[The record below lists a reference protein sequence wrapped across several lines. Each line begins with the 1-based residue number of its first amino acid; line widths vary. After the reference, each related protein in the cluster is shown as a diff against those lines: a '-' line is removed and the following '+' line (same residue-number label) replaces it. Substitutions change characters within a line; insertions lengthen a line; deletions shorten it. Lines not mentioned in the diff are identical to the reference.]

1 MDANHVKKIYLGNAP
16 IGGNAPV
23 LVQSMTNTD
32 THDIE
37 TTLRQIMRLASIG
50 CEAIRVAV
58 PDKDAAIAL
67 KHIIGRSPIPVI
79 ADIHFDWTLAVKS
92 IDAGAAGVRIN
103 PGNIGNNKNVKE
115 IIQAA
120 SQNGCVIRIGV
131 NSGSIKKS
139 LLYKYGRPGPDAM
152 VESALEYAEFFEK
165 NNFTNIKFSL
175 KSSNVADTIQA
186 YRIMRSRCEYPL
198 HLGVTEAGSLIR
210 GTVKS
215 SLGIG
220 MLLAEGIGETIR
232 VSLTGN
238 PENEIK
244 VAWEILRALGLRYYG
259 PEIISCPTCG
269 RTQIDILKLSDAVEN
284 IVESCPYPIKIAI
297 MGCIV
302 NGPGEAREADIGI
315 AGGKDKGIIFKKGKV
330 VKSVTGFEELLE
342 QFSREV
348 KGVVEQ
354 YKNKIC

>member
-1 MDANHVKKIYLGNAP
+1 MSRKHVKKIYLGKVP

-37 TTLRQIMRLASIG
+37 ATLQQITRLASIG

-58 PDKDAAIAL
+58 PDQDAILPL
-67 KHIIGRSPIPVI
+67 KHIIGKSPVPVI
-79 ADIHFDWTLAVKS
+79 ADIHFDWTLAVNS
-92 IDAGAAGVRIN
+92 IDAGVAGVRIN
-103 PGNIGNNKNVKE
+103 PGNIGNPRYVKE
-115 IIQAA
+115 IINAA
-120 SQNGCVIRIGV
+120 SLNNTLIRIGV
-131 NSGSIKKS
+131 NSGSIKKDI
-139 LLYKYGRPGPDAM
+139 LAKYGHPCPEAM

-186 YRIMRSRCEYPL
+186 YRIMRSRSFYPL
-198 HLGVTEAGSLIR
+198 HLGVTEAGSLLR

-215 SLGIG
+215 SIGIG

-232 VSLTGN
+232 VSLTDN
-238 PENEIK
+238 PEKEIK
-244 VAWEILRALGLRYYG
+244 VAWEILRALGLRNYG

-269 RTQIDILKLSDAVEN
+269 RTQIDIMKLSEAVEN
-284 IVESCPYPIKIAI
+284 MVTTCPYPIKIAI

-315 AGGKDKGIIFKKGKV
+315 AGGKDKGIIFRKEKI
-330 VKSVTGFEELLE
+330 VKSVNGFQELLE

-348 KGVVEQ
+348 KELVEE
-354 YKNKIC
+354 YKIQHC